1 MMESPL
7 RVVQY
12 GLGPIGQA
20 TARAVLDRQAG
31 DQMALVGA
39 VDVDSRKVGRDV
51 ADVLDEVRSPT
62 GVVVSDQAATVLHE
76 QRPDVVLHAT
86 TSTLPSVEEQL
97 RTCAAAGAHVVSST
111 EELAYPY
118 ELHPERAAVL
128 DRLAREAGVVI
139 VGTGVNPGYAMDTL
153 PLTAT
158 GVCTSV
164 DTIRVERVVDAAER
178 RGPLQKKIGAGLSPS
193 DFEAKT
199 ETGGFGHVGLRES
212 VQMIARGLSW
222 SLSDV
227 QETVAPVRA
236 ERAVETPYCSV
247 EVGEIAGLQHTAT
260 GLVDGQERI
269 ALDLRMYLGADP
281 AYDAVQVE
289 GTPPMDVRADGGIF
303 GDTATVGMLVNTAM
317 LLDDVSPG
325 LKTMLDLP
333 VPRGL
338 GSVV

>member
-1 MMESPL
+1 MELPL

-20 TARAVLDRQAG
+20 TARAVLDRSSTI
-31 DQMALVGA
+31 LVGA
-39 VDVDSRKVGRDV
+39 VDVDAKKVGQDV
-51 ADVLDEVRSPT
+51 AALLGGDRSPT
-62 GVVVSDQAATVLHE
+62 GIAVSDQAATVLHE

-86 TSTLPSVEEQL
+86 TSTLPSVDEQL
-97 RTCAAAGAHVVSST
+97 RTCAAGGAHVVSST
-111 EELAYPY
+111 EELAFPY
-118 ELHPERAAVL
+118 ERHPERAEGI
-128 DRLAREAGVVI
+128 DRVAREAGVVV

-164 DTIRVERVVDAAER
+164 DAIRVERVVNAAER
-178 RGPLQKKIGAGLSPS
+178 RGPLQTKIGAGLSPAE
-193 DFEAKT
+193 FEAKT
-199 ETGGFGHVGLRES
+199 ETGAFGHVGLRES
-212 VQMIARGLSW
+212 VQMIARGMGW

-227 QETVAPVRA
+227 EETVVPVRA
-236 ERAVETPYCSV
+236 DRAVTTPHCSV
-247 EVGEIAGLQHTAT
+247 AKGDIAGLRHTAV
-260 GLVDGQERI
+260 GRVDDRERI
-269 ALDLRMYLGADP
+269 SLDLRMYLGADP
-281 AYDAVQVE
+281 VYDAVAVE
-289 GTPPMDVRADGGIF
+289 GTPPIDLRVDGGIF

-333 VPRGL
+333 VPRAV